1 MFIVRKKLDE
11 INRVKM
17 IRTDKGVIRKL
28 SYIHIIYRKI
38 IIYRKNFNNCE
49 IYFFDC
55 IDEKYNEK
63 SRRKT

>member
-55 IDEKYNEK
+55 IDEKYIEK